1 MGLSDKDIV
10 ALSGGHTLVIV
21 SSHSALYPYTTV
33 SPSSNE
39 RKFLV
44 LGDKGK
50 SSSREIRISRRV
62 DKGSSQIRQ
71 LLLCVMV
78 ISLSS
83 SSHQAA

>member
-10 ALSGGHTLVIV
+10 ALSGGHTLVNV
-21 SSHSALYPYTTV
+21 SSHSALYQSTV
-33 SPSSNE
+33 SASSNE

-44 LGDKGK
+44 LGDEGK
-50 SSSREIRISRRV
+50 STSREIRISRRV

-83 SSHQAA
+83 TSHQAA